1 MYICLK
7 TIRHNTT
14 VKSNMGLFV
23 VYPIK
28 QNFNKLCIYFR
39 RNKVIQKEAIF
50 VIILE
55 VPMISVI
62 IYLEKSNA
70 AQNTFRS
77 WLAGSLLIVGGGG
90 GGGHKG
96 PIDDCPC
103 CNYRPA
109 DNLRALASGKW
120 A

>member
-1 MYICLK
+1 M
-7 TIRHNTT
+7 
-14 VKSNMGLFV
+14 
-23 VYPIK
+23 K
-28 QNFNKLCIYFR
+28 QNFNKFNIYFR
-39 RNKVIQKEAIF
+39 RNKVIQKEALF

-62 IYLEKSNA
+62 MYLEKSNI
-70 AQNTFRS
+70 AQNTFRN
-77 WLAGSLLIVGGGG
+77 WLAGSLLIAGWGGGVVR
-90 GGGHKG
+90 HKG

-103 CNYRPA
+103 YNYRPA